1 MTRSAEAQSTEIGS
15 AENSRGLAKAP
26 SGITG
31 LDEITRGGLPR
42 GRPTLICGGPGCGK
56 TLMSIEFLV
65 RGATE
70 FDEPG
75 VFMSFE
81 ETSEELAENVR
92 SLGFDL
98 DDLVEQGRLALDFV
112 RVERQEIEETGDYDL
127 EGLFIRLGFAIDRI
141 GAKRVVLDT
150 LETLFGGFSNE
161 ALLRAELR
169 RLFRWLKDRG
179 VTAVITGERGDGSLT
194 RQGLEEYVSDCVM
207 LLDHR
212 ITEQVSTRRL
222 RVVKY
227 RGTSH
232 GADEYPFLINEDG
245 ISVLPITSAGLEHVV
260 SEERISTGIPDLD
273 SMMGG
278 QGYYRGSTVLVSGTA
293 GSGKS
298 SVAAHFASAACERGE
313 RCLYLSFE
321 ESPAQIV
328 RNMKA
333 IGLDLQQCVDDG
345 NLRFHSARSTMYGLE
360 MHLATLHK
368 LVEEFQPH
376 VVVLDPVTNL
386 MHVGSGRDV
395 NAMLSR
401 TIDFLKMRGIT
412 AMLLS
417 LTSGNE
423 SLESTGVDVSSVS
436 DTWLL
441 LRDIELGG
449 ERNRGMY
456 ILKSRGMA
464 HSNQIREF
472 LLTSHG
478 IELVEVYTGPEGV
491 LTGSARLAQE
501 ARERATAQT
510 RRLDAERRQRRI
522 EREREV
528 MEARIAAMRAEL
540 EAEEQEMAQTD
551 REAQQIEKIV
561 HADREAMRRS
571 RRAASSGNG
580 PPSGPGRKGKP
591 HD

>member
-1 MTRSAEAQSTEIGS
+1 MAISAEATH
-15 AENSRGLAKAP
+15 GLAKAP
-26 SGITG
+26 TGITG
-31 LDEITRGGLPR
+31 LDEITRGGLPA

-65 RGATE
+65 RGATQ

-81 ETSEELAENVR
+81 ETSEELTKNVR

-98 DDLVEQGRLALDFV
+98 DELVQQGRLALDFV

-127 EGLFIRLGFAIDRI
+127 EGLFIRLGHAIDSI

-161 ALLRAELR
+161 AILRAELR
-169 RLFRWLKDRG
+169 RLFRWLKDKG

-194 RQGLEEYVSDCVM
+194 RQGLEEYVSDCVI

-212 ITEQVSTRRL
+212 VTDQISTRRL

-273 SMMGG
+273 AMMGG
-278 QGYYRGSTVLVSGTA
+278 QGYYRGSTVLVSGAA

-313 RCLYLSFE
+313 RCLYFSFE
-321 ESPAQIV
+321 ESPAQIM

-333 IGLDLQQCVDDG
+333 IGLDLQRCVDEG

-368 LVEEFQPH
+368 LVDEFQPH
-376 VVVLDPVTNL
+376 AVILDPVTNL

-472 LLTSHG
+472 LLTQRG
-478 IELVEVYTGPEGV
+478 IQLAEAYLGPEGV

-501 ARERATAQT
+501 ARERAAAEQ
-510 RRLDAERRQRRI
+510 RRTDAERRQRQLDRK
-522 EREREV
+522 REA
-528 MEARIAAMRAEL
+528 MEARIAAIRAEF
-540 EAEEQEMAQTD
+540 EAEEHELTQID
-551 REAQQIEKIV
+551 REARAREDV
-561 HADREAMRRS
+561 LAADREAMRRS
-571 RRAASSGNG
+571 RRAATSGNG
-580 PPSGPGRKGKP
+580 PPGAATTKQGSR